1 MIKPALSK
9 ISLIVSLAFASIP
22 VVAEELLS
30 NFPDEIHAQQK
41 YVFYSHGLIVEGT
54 NPRPEHPEYGVY
66 EFPLIAE
73 KIFEDGN
80 FNLIA
85 HHRPAD
91 TDADEYAE
99 NLVDWVGRLLNAG
112 VSPENITLI
121 GFSRGAQITL
131 KASAAMRSTG
141 INTVMMAVCF
151 SGDFPNDPPI
161 ELGGHVLSIYETSDV
176 VKSCS
181 EILNRSEG
189 ALSTEE
195 VAISTGR
202 RHGAFYTPLSD
213 WLEPLKTWLAEL

>member
-9 ISLIVSLAFASIP
+9 ISLIASLAFASMP
-22 VVAEELLS
+22 VMAEELFS
-30 NFPDEIHAQQK
+30 NFPDEIHAHQK

-73 KIFEDGN
+73 KIFEDGD

-85 HHRPAD
+85 HHRPAN
-91 TDADEYAE
+91 TDASEYAE
-99 NLVDWVGRLLNAG
+99 NLAGWVDRLLEAG
-112 VSPENITLI
+112 VNPGNITLI

-131 KASAAMRSTG
+131 MASAARRSTG

-151 SGDFPNDPPI
+151 GGDFPSDPPI
-161 ELGGHVLSIYETSDV
+161 QLGGHVLSIYETSDA

-181 EILNRSEG
+181 EILQRSEE
-189 ALSTEE
+189 ALSTYE

-202 RHGAFYTPLSD
+202 RHGAFYTPLSE
-213 WLEPLKTWLAEL
+213 WLEPLKIWLVEH